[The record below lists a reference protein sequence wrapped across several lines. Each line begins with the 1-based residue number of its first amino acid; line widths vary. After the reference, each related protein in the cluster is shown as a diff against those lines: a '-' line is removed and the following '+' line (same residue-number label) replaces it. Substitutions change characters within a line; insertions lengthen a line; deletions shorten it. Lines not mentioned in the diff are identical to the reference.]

1 MIYNIR
7 LNRQTYR
14 SFLNMI
20 FLLLLFK
27 SVSCLGQENNKKPR
41 PAHNMSDH
49 SMMNKSFGYADSV
62 NQGLLTTDTLKG
74 SPGRQAM
81 MTIGGCH
88 VHIEY
93 SSPGIRGREVWGGVV
108 AMDQP
113 WVTGAHMATSLQ
125 INRPIK
131 INNKIIAAG
140 KYALFTIPG
149 KIEWKF
155 IINRNYKQ
163 HLTDEY
169 NERLDV
175 LRMKVIPQE
184 NNMTPRLTYT
194 VEKINEQAGAIT
206 MAWEKLK
213 ITIPFFISR

>member
-1 MIYNIR
+1 
-7 LNRQTYR
+7 
-14 SFLNMI
+14 
-20 FLLLLFK
+20 
-27 SVSCLGQENNKKPR
+27 
-41 PAHNMSDH
+41 MSNH
-49 SMMNKSFGYADSV
+49 SMKASYGYSDSI
-62 NQGLLTTDTLKG
+62 NQGLLPIDNLQG

-81 MTIGGCH
+81 NTIGDCH

-93 SSPGIRGREVWGGVV
+93 SSPGVKGRIVWGGLV

-113 WVTGAHMATSLQ
+113 WATGAHMATSLE

-131 INNKIIAAG
+131 INNKLIPAG

-149 KIEWKF
+149 KNEWKF

-169 NERLDV
+169 NEKLDI
-175 LRMKVIPQE
+175 LRMTVIPQE
-184 NNMTPRLTYT
+184 NVMTPRLTYT
-194 VEKINEQAGAIT
+194 VDKISERAGTIT

-213 ITIPFFISR
+213 INVPFSITR

>member
-1 MIYNIR
+1 MINQIH
-7 LNRQTYR
+7 R
-14 SFLNMI
+14 STSLKI
-20 FLLLLFK
+20 IIPVLLHMSF
-27 SVSCLGQENNKKPR
+27 SSFGQENSKKP
-41 PAHNMSDH
+41 AHDMSNH
-49 SMMNKSFGYADSV
+49 SMQVSYGYADSI
-62 NQGLLTTDTLKG
+62 NQGLLTIDNLPG

-81 MTIGGCH
+81 NTIGGCH

-93 SSPGIRGREVWGGVV
+93 SSPGVKGRLVWGGLV

-131 INNKIIAAG
+131 INNKLIPAG

-149 KIEWKF
+149 KNEWKF

-169 NERLDV
+169 NEKLDI
-175 LRMKVIPQE
+175 LRMTVIPHE
-184 NNMTPRLTYT
+184 NVMTPRLTYT
-194 VEKINEQAGAIT
+194 VEKINEQAGSII

-213 ITIPFFISR
+213 ITIPFSVTK